1 MFQTEQEYQKALVEV
16 SPFFQNT
23 SPELGPSPERFEE
36 LMILI
41 GEYEAQFYTYDSQK
55 S

>member
-1 MFQTEQEYQKALVEV
+1 MFTELQYQQALTDVA
-16 SPFFQNT
+16 PFFENT
-23 SPELGPSPERFEE
+23 SPDLAPSPERFEE